1 MQVSG
6 KMVSYTAAVDSTD
19 CTETGIPRQSE
30 IRTPSRSVCRNLF
43 GTVINHD
50 DFLEVTRK
58 RNIERL
64 EEKRQQYNFDFEKD
78 EPLPGR
84 YLWEKVSN
92 FETRNCSKL
101 TMQSKPIAKRRN
113 SNAFS
118 KTDSKT
124 NRKPSQGKEE
134 HRITG
139 KGLIFYL

>member
-1 MQVSG
+1 
-6 KMVSYTAAVDSTD
+6 MVSYTAAENSTD
-19 CTETGIPRQSE
+19 CTEAGIPRQSDS
-30 IRTPSRSVCRNLF
+30 ITPSRSVCRNLF

-50 DFLEVTRK
+50 DFHEVTRK
-58 RNIERL
+58 QNIERL
-64 EEKRQQYNFDFEKD
+64 EEKKQQYNFDFERD

-92 FETRNCSKL
+92 FETRNCNKL

-113 SNAFS
+113 SNAF
-118 KTDSKT
+118 SKT